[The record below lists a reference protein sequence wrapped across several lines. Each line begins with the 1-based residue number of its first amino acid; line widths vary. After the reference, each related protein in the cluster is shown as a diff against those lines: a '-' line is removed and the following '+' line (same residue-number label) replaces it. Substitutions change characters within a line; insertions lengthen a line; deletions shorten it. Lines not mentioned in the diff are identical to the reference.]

1 MIVPTTTMFIHL
13 IGFAYILYAVGFIYV
28 IQHLLNPKLRR
39 ISILSVA
46 ALIIVGLE
54 FMDFLL
60 LNNPLSAFSQYFLI
74 LVHTCAVCGIFE
86 LHAKEQDLKEKRALT
101 KTFTIGMCSVAL
113 GFGIAIIQVWYPAD
127 KLIHM

>member
-13 IGFAYILYAVGFIYV
+13 IGFAYIVYAFGLIYV

-39 ISILSVA
+39 ISILSFA
-46 ALIIVGLE
+46 GLIIVGLE
-54 FMDFLL
+54 FMNFLL
-60 LNNPLSAFSQYFLI
+60 LHNPLSAFSHYFLI
-74 LVHTCAVCGIFE
+74 LVHTCALAGVFE
-86 LHAKEQDLKEKRALT
+86 LHAREQDPKEQRALT
-101 KTFTIGMCSVAL
+101 KTFTIGICSVVL